1 MNRKIEQQPLKQDP
15 IVTFRNNNLSPQE
28 EVSLFPSQQYP
39 IFYTNYA
46 PIDYANIKSEC
57 LLGENECTPLCS
69 GYTTNKCDLVAPI
82 PGPQWQVQSA
92 ATVQRRLTNQEYTMS
107 NAPLEL
113 PYPRKYY

>member
-1 MNRKIEQQPLKQDP
+1 MNYRREQRPISQDP
-15 IVTFRNNNLSPQE
+15 VVSFRNNNIISHSGE
-28 EVSLFPSQQYP
+28 SMFASQGYP
-39 IFYTNYA
+39 LFYTNYA

-69 GYTTNKCDLVAPI
+69 GYTTNKCGLVAPI
-82 PGPQWQVQSA
+82 PGTKWQVQSS

-113 PYPRKYY
+113 PYPRKY

>member
-1 MNRKIEQQPLKQDP
+1 MNYKREQRPISQDP
-15 IVTFRNNNLSPQE
+15 VVSFRNNNIA
-28 EVSLFPSQQYP
+28 SQDTGSMFASQGYP
-39 IFYTNYA
+39 LFYTNYA

-57 LLGENECTPLCS
+57 LLGENECSPLCS
-69 GYTTNKCDLVAPI
+69 GYTMNKCGVVAPI

-113 PYPRKYY
+113 PYPRRY